1 MKGPRSTMM
10 QRQKLLDQALTT
22 NRMQVKAM
30 KAASEAID
38 RQAQELIALRRILI
52 SERAQLIF
60 YTDRCV
66 AYAERRCLDVV
77 VPNFLDQADEVK
89 EAYIKK
95 AALELTQDEA
105 IAPHEAA
112 KSKLVM

>member
-1 MKGPRSTMM
+1 MKSSMM
-10 QRQKLLDQALTT
+10 HRQKLLDQALKA
-22 NRMQVKAM
+22 NRQMGKAM
-30 KAASEAID
+30 KAASDAID
-38 RQAQELIALRRILI
+38 RQTQELIALRRILI

-105 IAPHEAA
+105 IAPHELA
-112 KSKLVM
+112 KPRLVM